1 MDHANLPSRRSFLGG
16 GAALGL
22 GASLPLPVLAQ
33 ANLAQAWPTKPVR
46 VLVPFGAGGI
56 ADITVRIVA
65 ERLGDKLG
73 QRFVIENQPSPGGI
87 NAARA
92 ALQGGTDGYSL
103 ALFSNGTAVA
113 AGLFKNLRYDP
124 VKEFAP
130 VSALG
135 YFDFVFAT
143 GGEGRFKTLG
153 DLLAEARAKPG
164 ALNIGT
170 IASGSTQNLSGEL
183 FKTSA
188 NIDARIV
195 PYRTTPDVILAAMR
209 GDVDLIVDSY
219 ASMKSN
225 LEDGK
230 LRTLATSSINRSVS
244 LPNAPTVA
252 EAGVPGFDVTSWNA
266 IFAPAGTPQPIIDA
280 LNKAILDVL
289 AMPETKKQL
298 LDLGIEAKG
307 STPAELGDKLK
318 ADIAK
323 WTAIIDKSGIEKQ

>member
-1 MDHANLPSRRSFLGG
+1 MDQIRTPSRRSFLNGV
-16 GAALGL
+16 AALSL
-22 GASLPLPVLAQ
+22 GAGLPLPALAQ
-33 ANLAQAWPTKPVR
+33 AYPSKPVR
-46 VLVPFGAGGI
+46 ILVPFGAGGI

-73 QRFVIENQPSPGGI
+73 QRFVIENQPGPGGI

-92 ALQGGTDGYSL
+92 ALQGGADGYSL

-113 AGLFKNLRYDP
+113 SGLFKNLRYDP

-135 YFDFVFAT
+135 YFEFIFAT
-143 GGEGRFKTLG
+143 GGESRFKTMG
-153 DLLAEARAKPG
+153 ELLAEARAKPG
-164 ALNIGT
+164 VLNIGT

-183 FKTSA
+183 FKSSA

-195 PYRTTPDVILAAMR
+195 PYRTTPDVILAALR

-219 ASMKSN
+219 ASMKAN
-225 LEDGK
+225 LEDNK
-230 LRTLATSSINRSVS
+230 LRALGASSITRSVA
-244 LPNAPTVA
+244 LPNLPTVA
-252 EAGVPGFDVTSWNA
+252 EGGVPGFDVTSWNA
-266 IFAPAGTPQPIIDA
+266 IFAPAGTPQPIIDT
-280 LNKAILDVL
+280 LNKGILEVL
-289 AMPETKKQL
+289 AMPETKKLL

-318 ADIAK
+318 ADIVK

>member
-1 MDHANLPSRRSFLGG
+1 MDQTSPPSRRSFLN
-16 GAALGL
+16 GAAALTL
-22 GASLPLPVLAQ
+22 GASLPLPAFAQ
-33 ANLAQAWPTKPVR
+33 AYPSKPVR
-46 VLVPFGAGGI
+46 ILVPFGAGGI

-73 QRFVIENQPSPGGI
+73 QRFVIENQPGPGGI
-87 NAARA
+87 NAARSA
-92 ALQGGTDGYSL
+92 IQGGADGYSL

-113 AGLFKNLRYDP
+113 AGLFKTLRYDP

-143 GGEGRFKTLG
+143 GGESRFKTMG
-153 DLLAEARAKPG
+153 ELLAEARAKPG
-164 ALNIGT
+164 VLNIGT
-170 IASGSTQNLSGEL
+170 IATGSTQNLSGEL

-230 LRTLATSSINRSVS
+230 LRALGTSGIARSVS
-244 LPNAPTVA
+244 LPNVPTVA
-252 EAGVPGFDVTSWNA
+252 EGGVPGFDVTSWNA

-280 LNKAILDVL
+280 LNKAILEVL
-289 AMPETKKQL
+289 ALPDTKKLL

-318 ADIAK
+318 ADIVK

>member
-1 MDHANLPSRRSFLGG
+1 MDQTRTPSRRSFLN
-16 GAALGL
+16 GAAALTL
-22 GASLPLPVLAQ
+22 GASLPLPALAQ
-33 ANLAQAWPTKPVR
+33 AYPAKPVR
-46 VLVPFGAGGI
+46 ILVPFGAGGI

-73 QRFVIENQPSPGGI
+73 QRFVIENQPGPGGI

-92 ALQGGTDGYSL
+92 ALQGGADGYSL

-113 AGLFKNLRYDP
+113 SGLFKNLRYDP

-135 YFDFVFAT
+135 YFEFIFAT
-143 GGEGRFKTLG
+143 GGESRFKTMG
-153 DLLAEARAKPG
+153 ELLAEARAKPG
-164 ALNIGT
+164 VLNIGT

-183 FKTSA
+183 FKSSA

-195 PYRTTPDVILAAMR
+195 PYRTTPDVILAALR
-209 GDVDLIVDSY
+209 GDVDVIVDSY
-219 ASMKSN
+219 ASMKAN
-225 LEDGK
+225 LEDNK
-230 LRTLATSSINRSVS
+230 LRALGASSITRSVA
-244 LPNAPTVA
+244 LPNLPTVA
-252 EAGVPGFDVTSWNA
+252 EGGVPGFDVTSWNA

-280 LNKAILDVL
+280 LNKGILEVL
-289 AMPETKKQL
+289 AMPETKKLL

-318 ADIAK
+318 ADIVK
-323 WTAIIDKSGIEKQ
+323 WSAIIDKSGIEKQ

>member
-1 MDHANLPSRRSFLGG
+1 MDQTRTPSRRSFLN
-16 GAALGL
+16 GAAALSL
-22 GASLPLPVLAQ
+22 AASPPLPAF
-33 ANLAQAWPTKPVR
+33 AQAWPSKPVR
-46 VLVPFGAGGI
+46 ILVPFGAGGI

-73 QRFVIENQPSPGGI
+73 QRFVIENQPGPGGI

-92 ALQGGTDGYSL
+92 ALQGGADGYSL

-113 AGLFKNLRYDP
+113 SGLFKNLRYDP

-135 YFDFVFAT
+135 YFEFIFAT
-143 GGEGRFKTLG
+143 GGESRFKTMG
-153 DLLAEARAKPG
+153 ELLAEARAKPG
-164 ALNIGT
+164 VLNIGT

-183 FKTSA
+183 FKSSA

-195 PYRTTPDVILAAMR
+195 PYRTTPDVILAALR

-219 ASMKSN
+219 ASMKAN
-225 LEDGK
+225 LEDNK
-230 LRTLATSSINRSVS
+230 LRALGASSITRSVA
-244 LPNAPTVA
+244 LPNLPTVA
-252 EAGVPGFDVTSWNA
+252 EGGVPGFDVTSWNA
-266 IFAPAGTPQPIIDA
+266 IFAPAGTPQPIIDT
-280 LNKAILDVL
+280 LNKGILEVL
-289 AMPETKKQL
+289 AMPETKKLL

-318 ADIAK
+318 ADIVK

>member
-1 MDHANLPSRRSFLGG
+1 MDQTRTPSRRSFLN
-16 GAALGL
+16 GAAALSL
-22 GASLPLPVLAQ
+22 GASLPLPALAQ
-33 ANLAQAWPTKPVR
+33 AYPSKPVR
-46 VLVPFGAGGI
+46 ILVPFGAGGI

-73 QRFVIENQPSPGGI
+73 QRFVIENQPSAGGI

-92 ALQGGTDGYSL
+92 ALQGGPDGYSL

-113 AGLFKNLRYDP
+113 AGLFKTLRYDP

-143 GGEGRFKTLG
+143 GGESRFKTMG
-153 DLLAEARAKPG
+153 ALLAEARAKPG
-164 ALNIGT
+164 VLNIGT
-170 IASGSTQNLSGEL
+170 IATGSTQNLSGEL
-183 FKTSA
+183 FKSSS

-195 PYRTTPDVILAAMR
+195 PFRTTPDVILAALR

-230 LRTLATSSINRSVS
+230 LRALGTSSINRSVA
-244 LPNAPTVA
+244 LPNVPTVA
-252 EAGVPGFDVTSWNA
+252 EGGVPGFDVTSWNA
-266 IFAPAGTPQPIIDA
+266 IFAPAGTPEPVIA
-280 LNKAILDVL
+280 TLNKAILEVL

-307 STPAELGDKLK
+307 STPTELGDKLK
-318 ADIAK
+318 ADIVK

>member
-1 MDHANLPSRRSFLGG
+1 MDQTRTPSRRSFLNSA
-16 GAALGL
+16 AALSL
-22 GASLPLPVLAQ
+22 GASLPMPA
-33 ANLAQAWPTKPVR
+33 LAQAWPAKPVR
-46 VLVPFGAGGI
+46 ILVPFGAGGI

-73 QRFVIENQPSPGGI
+73 QRFVIENQPGPGGI

-92 ALQGGTDGYSL
+92 ALQGGADGYSL

-113 AGLFKNLRYDP
+113 SGLFKNLRYDP

-135 YFDFVFAT
+135 YFEFIFAT
-143 GGEGRFKTLG
+143 GGESRFKTMG
-153 DLLAEARAKPG
+153 ELLAEARAKPG
-164 ALNIGT
+164 VLNIGT

-183 FKTSA
+183 FKSSA

-195 PYRTTPDVILAAMR
+195 PYRTTPDVILAALR

-219 ASMKSN
+219 ASMKAN
-225 LEDGK
+225 LEDNK
-230 LRTLATSSINRSVS
+230 LRALGASSITRSVA
-244 LPNAPTVA
+244 LPNLPTVA
-252 EAGVPGFDVTSWNA
+252 EGGVPGFDVTSWNA
-266 IFAPAGTPQPIIDA
+266 IFAPAGTPQPIIDT
-280 LNKAILDVL
+280 LNKGILEVL
-289 AMPETKKQL
+289 AMPETKKLL

-318 ADIAK
+318 ADIVK
-323 WTAIIDKSGIEKQ
+323 WTGIIDKSGIEKQ

>member
-1 MDHANLPSRRSFLGG
+1 MDQTRTPSRRSFLN
-16 GAALGL
+16 GAAALSL
-22 GASLPLPVLAQ
+22 GASLPLPAFAQ
-33 ANLAQAWPTKPVR
+33 AYPSKPVR
-46 VLVPFGAGGI
+46 ILVPFGAGGI

-73 QRFVIENQPSPGGI
+73 QRFVIENQPSAGGI

-92 ALQGGTDGYSL
+92 ALQGGPDGYSL

-113 AGLFKNLRYDP
+113 AGLFKTLRYDP

-143 GGEGRFKTLG
+143 GGESRFKTMG
-153 DLLAEARAKPG
+153 ELLAEARAKPG
-164 ALNIGT
+164 VLNIGT
-170 IASGSTQNLSGEL
+170 IATGSTQNLSGEL
-183 FKTSA
+183 FKSSA

-195 PYRTTPDVILAAMR
+195 PYRTTPEVILAAMR

-230 LRTLATSSINRSVS
+230 LRALGTSSINRSVAM
-244 LPNAPTVA
+244 PNVPTVA
-252 EAGVPGFDVTSWNA
+252 EGGVPGFDVTSWNA
-266 IFAPAGTPQPIIDA
+266 IFAPAGTPQAVIDT
-280 LNKAILDVL
+280 LNKGILEVL

>member
-1 MDHANLPSRRSFLGG
+1 MDQTRPPSRRSFLNAA
-16 GAALGL
+16 AALSL
-22 GASLPLPVLAQ
+22 GAILPLPALAQ
-33 ANLAQAWPTKPVR
+33 AYPAKPVR
-46 VLVPFGAGGI
+46 ILVPFGAGGI

-73 QRFVIENQPSPGGI
+73 QRFVIENQPSAGGI

-92 ALQGGTDGYSL
+92 ALQGGPDGYSL

-113 AGLFKNLRYDP
+113 AGLFKTLRYDP

-143 GGEGRFKTLG
+143 GGESRFKTMG
-153 DLLAEARAKPG
+153 ELLAEARAKPG
-164 ALNIGT
+164 VLNIGT
-170 IASGSTQNLSGEL
+170 IATGSTQNLSGEL
-183 FKTSA
+183 FKSSA

-195 PYRTTPDVILAAMR
+195 PYRTTPEVILAAMR

-225 LEDGK
+225 LEDNK
-230 LRTLATSSINRSVS
+230 LRALGTSSINRSVA
-244 LPNAPTVA
+244 LPNVPTVA
-252 EAGVPGFDVTSWNA
+252 EGGVPGFDVTSWNA
-266 IFAPAGTPQPIIDA
+266 IFAPAGTPQPVIDV
-280 LNKAILDVL
+280 LNKGIIEVL

-318 ADIAK
+318 ADIVK

>member
-1 MDHANLPSRRSFLGG
+1 MDQTSTPSRRSFLNSA
-16 GAALGL
+16 AALSL
-22 GASLPLPVLAQ
+22 GASLPLPA
-33 ANLAQAWPTKPVR
+33 LAQAWPSKPVR
-46 VLVPFGAGGI
+46 ILVPFGAGGI

-73 QRFVIENQPSPGGI
+73 QRFVIENQPSAGGI

-92 ALQGGTDGYSL
+92 ALQGGADGYSL

-135 YFDFVFAT
+135 YFEFIFAT
-143 GGEGRFKTLG
+143 GGESRFKTMG
-153 DLLAEARAKPG
+153 ELLAEARAKPG

-170 IASGSTQNLSGEL
+170 IATGSTQNLSGEL
-183 FKTSA
+183 FKSSA

-225 LEDGK
+225 LEDNK
-230 LRTLATSSINRSVS
+230 LRALGASSINRSVS
-244 LPNAPTVA
+244 LPDLPTVA
-252 EAGVPGFDVTSWNA
+252 EGGVPGFDVTSWNA
-266 IFAPAGTPQPIIDA
+266 IFAPAGTPQPIIDT
-280 LNKAILDVL
+280 LNKGILEVL

-318 ADIAK
+318 ADIVK

>member
-1 MDHANLPSRRSFLGG
+1 MDHSTLPTRRGLLG
-16 GAALGL
+16 GAAALSL
-22 GASLPLPVLAQ
+22 GAALPLPA
-33 ANLAQAWPTKPVR
+33 LAQAWPTKPVR
-46 VLVPFGAGGI
+46 ILVPFGAGGI

-143 GGEGRFKTLG
+143 GGESRFKTLG
-153 DLLAEARAKPG
+153 ELLAEGRAKPG
-164 ALNIGT
+164 VLNIGT

-188 NIDARIV
+188 NLDARIV
-195 PYRTTPDVILAAMR
+195 PYRTTPDVILAAIR

-219 ASMKSN
+219 ASMKAN

-266 IFAPAGTPQPIIDA
+266 IFAPAGTPQPIIDT
-280 LNKAILDVL
+280 LNKAILEVL

-307 STPAELGDKLK
+307 STPAELGEKLK
-318 ADIAK
+318 QDIVK

>member
-1 MDHANLPSRRSFLGG
+1 MDQTRPPSRRSFLNAA
-16 GAALGL
+16 AALSL
-22 GASLPLPVLAQ
+22 GASLPLPAFAQ
-33 ANLAQAWPTKPVR
+33 AYPSKPVR
-46 VLVPFGAGGI
+46 ILVPFGAGGI

-73 QRFVIENQPSPGGI
+73 QRFVIENQPSAGGI

-92 ALQGGTDGYSL
+92 ALQGGPDGYSL

-113 AGLFKNLRYDP
+113 AGLFKTLRYDP

-143 GGEGRFKTLG
+143 GGESRFKTMG
-153 DLLAEARAKPG
+153 ELLAEARAKPG
-164 ALNIGT
+164 VLNIGT
-170 IASGSTQNLSGEL
+170 IATGSTQNLSGEL
-183 FKTSA
+183 FKSSA

-225 LEDGK
+225 LEDNK
-230 LRTLATSSINRSVS
+230 LRALGTSSINRSVA
-244 LPNAPTVA
+244 LPNVPTVA
-252 EAGVPGFDVTSWNA
+252 EGGVPGFDVTSWNA
-266 IFAPAGTPQPIIDA
+266 IFAPAGTPQPVIDV
-280 LNKAILDVL
+280 LNKGILEVL

-298 LDLGIEAKG
+298 LDLGIEARG

-323 WTAIIDKSGIEKQ
+323 WTTIIDKSGIEKQ

>member
-1 MDHANLPSRRSFLGG
+1 MDQTRPPSRRSFLNAA
-16 GAALGL
+16 AALSL
-22 GASLPLPVLAQ
+22 GASLPLPAFAQ
-33 ANLAQAWPTKPVR
+33 AYPSKPVR
-46 VLVPFGAGGI
+46 ILVPFGAGGI

-73 QRFVIENQPSPGGI
+73 QRFVIENQPSAGGI

-92 ALQGGTDGYSL
+92 ALQGGPDGYSL

-113 AGLFKNLRYDP
+113 AGLFKTLRYDP

-143 GGEGRFKTLG
+143 GGESRFKTMG
-153 DLLAEARAKPG
+153 ELLAEARAKPG
-164 ALNIGT
+164 VLNIGT
-170 IASGSTQNLSGEL
+170 IATGSTQNLSGEL
-183 FKTSA
+183 FKSSA

-219 ASMKSN
+219 ASMKAN
-225 LEDGK
+225 LEDNK
-230 LRTLATSSINRSVS
+230 LRALGTSSINRSVA
-244 LPNAPTVA
+244 LPNVPTVA
-252 EAGVPGFDVTSWNA
+252 EGGVPGFDVTSWNA
-266 IFAPAGTPQPIIDA
+266 IFAPAGTPQPVIDV
-280 LNKAILDVL
+280 LNKGILEVL

-298 LDLGIEAKG
+298 LDLGIEARG

-323 WTAIIDKSGIEKQ
+323 WTTIIDKSGIEKQ

>member
-1 MDHANLPSRRSFLGG
+1 MDQTRTPSRRSFLN
-16 GAALGL
+16 GAAALTL
-22 GASLPLPVLAQ
+22 GASLPLPALAQ
-33 ANLAQAWPTKPVR
+33 AYPAKPVR
-46 VLVPFGAGGI
+46 ILVPFGAGGI

-73 QRFVIENQPSPGGI
+73 QRFVIENQSGPGGI

-92 ALQGGTDGYSL
+92 ALQGGADGYSL

-113 AGLFKNLRYDP
+113 SGLFKNLRYDP

-135 YFDFVFAT
+135 YFEFIFAT
-143 GGEGRFKTLG
+143 GGESRFKTMG
-153 DLLAEARAKPG
+153 ELLAEARAKPG
-164 ALNIGT
+164 VLNIGT

-183 FKTSA
+183 FKSSA

-195 PYRTTPDVILAAMR
+195 PYRTTPDVILAALR
-209 GDVDLIVDSY
+209 GDVDVIVDSY
-219 ASMKSN
+219 ASMKAN
-225 LEDGK
+225 LEDNK
-230 LRTLATSSINRSVS
+230 LRALGASSITRSVA
-244 LPNAPTVA
+244 LPNLPTVA
-252 EAGVPGFDVTSWNA
+252 EGGVPGFDVTSWNA

-280 LNKAILDVL
+280 LNKGILEVL
-289 AMPETKKQL
+289 AMPETKKLL

-318 ADIAK
+318 ADIVK
-323 WTAIIDKSGIEKQ
+323 WSAIIDKSGIEKQ

>member
-1 MDHANLPSRRSFLGG
+1 MDQTRTPSRRSFLN
-16 GAALGL
+16 GAAALSL
-22 GASLPLPVLAQ
+22 GASLPLPALAQ
-33 ANLAQAWPTKPVR
+33 AYPAKPVR
-46 VLVPFGAGGI
+46 ILVPFGAGGI

-73 QRFVIENQPSPGGI
+73 QRFVIENQPSAGGI

-92 ALQGGTDGYSL
+92 ALQGGPDGYSL

-113 AGLFKNLRYDP
+113 AGLFKTLRYDP

-143 GGEGRFKTLG
+143 GGESRFKTMG
-153 DLLAEARAKPG
+153 ELLAEARAKPG
-164 ALNIGT
+164 VLNIGT
-170 IASGSTQNLSGEL
+170 IATGSTQNLSGEL
-183 FKTSA
+183 FKSSA

-195 PYRTTPDVILAAMR
+195 PYRTTPEVILAAMR

-230 LRTLATSSINRSVS
+230 LRALGTSSINRSVA
-244 LPNAPTVA
+244 LPNVPTVA
-252 EAGVPGFDVTSWNA
+252 EGGVRGFDVTSWNA
-266 IFAPAGTPQPIIDA
+266 IFAPAGTPEPVIA
-280 LNKAILDVL
+280 TLNKAILEVL

-307 STPAELGDKLK
+307 STPTELGDKLK
-318 ADIAK
+318 ADIVK
-323 WTAIIDKSGIEKQ
+323 WTGIIDKSGIEKQ

>member
-1 MDHANLPSRRSFLGG
+1 MDQTRPPSRRSFLNAA
-16 GAALGL
+16 AALSL
-22 GASLPLPVLAQ
+22 GASLPLPAFAQ
-33 ANLAQAWPTKPVR
+33 AYPSKPVR
-46 VLVPFGAGGI
+46 ILVPFGAGGI

-73 QRFVIENQPSPGGI
+73 QRFVIENQPSAGGI

-92 ALQGGTDGYSL
+92 ALQGGPDGYSL

-113 AGLFKNLRYDP
+113 AGLFKTLRYDP

-143 GGEGRFKTLG
+143 GGESRFKTMG
-153 DLLAEARAKPG
+153 ELLAEARAKPG
-164 ALNIGT
+164 VLNIGT
-170 IASGSTQNLSGEL
+170 IATGSTQNLSGEL
-183 FKTSA
+183 FKSSA

-225 LEDGK
+225 LEDNK
-230 LRTLATSSINRSVS
+230 LRALGTSSINRSVA
-244 LPNAPTVA
+244 LPNVPTVA
-252 EAGVPGFDVTSWNA
+252 EGGVPGFDVTSWNA
-266 IFAPAGTPQPIIDA
+266 IFAPAGTPQPVIDV
-280 LNKAILDVL
+280 LNKGILEVL

-298 LDLGIEAKG
+298 LDLGIEARG

-318 ADIAK
+318 AEIAK
-323 WTAIIDKSGIEKQ
+323 WTTIIDKSGIEKQ

>member
-1 MDHANLPSRRSFLGG
+1 MDQTRTPSRRSFLN
-16 GAALGL
+16 GAAALSL
-22 GASLPLPVLAQ
+22 GAGLPLPALAQ
-33 ANLAQAWPTKPVR
+33 AYPAKPVR
-46 VLVPFGAGGI
+46 ILVPFGAGGI

-73 QRFVIENQPSPGGI
+73 QRFVIENQPSAGGI

-92 ALQGGTDGYSL
+92 ALQGGPDGYSL

-113 AGLFKNLRYDP
+113 AGLFKALRYDP
-124 VKEFAP
+124 VKDFAP

-143 GGEGRFKTLG
+143 GGESRFKTMG
-153 DLLAEARAKPG
+153 ELLAEARAKPG
-164 ALNIGT
+164 VLNIGT
-170 IASGSTQNLSGEL
+170 IATGSTQNLSGEL
-183 FKTSA
+183 FRSSA

-225 LEDGK
+225 LEDNK
-230 LRTLATSSINRSVS
+230 LRALGTSSINRSVS
-244 LPNAPTVA
+244 LPNVPTVA
-252 EAGVPGFDVTSWNA
+252 EGGVPGFDVTSWNA
-266 IFAPAGTPQPIIDA
+266 IFAPAGTPQPIIDT
-280 LNKAILDVL
+280 LNKGILEVL
-289 AMPETKKQL
+289 AMPETKKML

-318 ADIAK
+318 ADIVK

>member
-1 MDHANLPSRRSFLGG
+1 MDQTLTPSRRNFLN
-16 GAALGL
+16 GAAALSL
-22 GASLPLPVLAQ
+22 GASLPLPALAQ
-33 ANLAQAWPTKPVR
+33 AYPSKPVR
-46 VLVPFGAGGI
+46 ILVPFGAGGI

-73 QRFVIENQPSPGGI
+73 QRFVIENQPGPGGI

-92 ALQGGTDGYSL
+92 ALQGGADGYSL

-113 AGLFKNLRYDP
+113 SGLFKNLRYDP

-135 YFDFVFAT
+135 YFEFIFAT
-143 GGEGRFKTLG
+143 GGESRFKTMG
-153 DLLAEARAKPG
+153 ELLAEARAKPG
-164 ALNIGT
+164 VLNIGT
-170 IASGSTQNLSGEL
+170 IATGSTQNLSGEL
-183 FKTSA
+183 FKSSA

-195 PYRTTPDVILAAMR
+195 PYRTTPDVILAALR

-219 ASMKSN
+219 ASMKAN
-225 LEDGK
+225 LEDNK
-230 LRTLATSSINRSVS
+230 LRALGASSITRSVA
-244 LPNAPTVA
+244 LPNLPTVA
-252 EAGVPGFDVTSWNA
+252 EGGVPGFDVTSWNA
-266 IFAPAGTPQPIIDA
+266 IFAPVGTPQPIIDT
-280 LNKAILDVL
+280 LNKGILEVL
-289 AMPETKKQL
+289 AMPETKKLL

-318 ADIAK
+318 ADIVK

>member
-1 MDHANLPSRRSFLGG
+1 MDQTRKPSRRSFLN
-16 GAALGL
+16 GAAALSL
-22 GASLPLPVLAQ
+22 GASLPLPALAQ
-33 ANLAQAWPTKPVR
+33 AYPAKPVR
-46 VLVPFGAGGI
+46 ILVPFGAGGI

-73 QRFVIENQPSPGGI
+73 QRFVIENQPSAGGI

-92 ALQGGTDGYSL
+92 ALQGGPDGYSL

-113 AGLFKNLRYDP
+113 AGLFKTLRYDP

-143 GGEGRFKTLG
+143 GGESRFKTMG
-153 DLLAEARAKPG
+153 ALLAEARAKPG
-164 ALNIGT
+164 VLNIGT
-170 IASGSTQNLSGEL
+170 IATGSTQNLSGEL
-183 FKTSA
+183 FKSSA

-195 PYRTTPDVILAAMR
+195 PFRTTPDVILAAMR

-230 LRTLATSSINRSVS
+230 LRALGTSSINRSVA
-244 LPNAPTVA
+244 LPNVPTVA
-252 EAGVPGFDVTSWNA
+252 EGGVPGFDVTSWNA
-266 IFAPAGTPQPIIDA
+266 IFAPAGTPEPVIA
-280 LNKAILDVL
+280 TLNKAILEVL

-318 ADIAK
+318 ADIVK

>member
-1 MDHANLPSRRSFLGG
+1 MDQTRPPSRRSFLNAA
-16 GAALGL
+16 AALSL
-22 GASLPLPVLAQ
+22 GASLPLPAFAQ
-33 ANLAQAWPTKPVR
+33 AYPSKPVR
-46 VLVPFGAGGI
+46 ILVPFGAGGI

-73 QRFVIENQPSPGGI
+73 QRFVIENQPSAGGI

-92 ALQGGTDGYSL
+92 ALQGGPDGYSL

-113 AGLFKNLRYDP
+113 AGLFKTLRYDP

-135 YFDFVFAT
+135 YFDFIFAT
-143 GGEGRFKTLG
+143 GGESRFKTMG
-153 DLLAEARAKPG
+153 ELLAEARAKPG
-164 ALNIGT
+164 VLNIGT
-170 IASGSTQNLSGEL
+170 IATGSTQNLSGEL
-183 FKTSA
+183 FKSSA

-219 ASMKSN
+219 ASMKAN
-225 LEDGK
+225 LEDNK
-230 LRTLATSSINRSVS
+230 LRALGTSSINRSVA
-244 LPNAPTVA
+244 LPNVPTVA
-252 EAGVPGFDVTSWNA
+252 EGGVPGFDVTSWNA
-266 IFAPAGTPQPIIDA
+266 IFAPAGTPQPVIDV
-280 LNKAILDVL
+280 LNKGIIEVL

-298 LDLGIEAKG
+298 LDLGIEARG

-318 ADIAK
+318 ADIVK

>member
-1 MDHANLPSRRSFLGG
+1 MDQTRTPSRRSFLN
-16 GAALGL
+16 GAAALSL
-22 GASLPLPVLAQ
+22 GASLPLPALAQ
-33 ANLAQAWPTKPVR
+33 AYPSKPVR
-46 VLVPFGAGGI
+46 ILVPFGAGGI

-73 QRFVIENQPSPGGI
+73 QRFVIENQPSAGGI

-92 ALQGGTDGYSL
+92 ALQGGPDGYSL

-113 AGLFKNLRYDP
+113 AGLFKTLRSDP

-143 GGEGRFKTLG
+143 GGESRFKTMG
-153 DLLAEARAKPG
+153 ALLAEASAKPG
-164 ALNIGT
+164 VLNIGT
-170 IASGSTQNLSGEL
+170 IATGSTQNLSGEL
-183 FKTSA
+183 FKSSA

-195 PYRTTPDVILAAMR
+195 PFRTTPDVILAALR

-230 LRTLATSSINRSVS
+230 LRALGTSSINRSVA
-244 LPNAPTVA
+244 LPNVPTVA
-252 EAGVPGFDVTSWNA
+252 EGGVPGFDVTSWNA
-266 IFAPAGTPQPIIDA
+266 IFAPAGTPEPVIA
-280 LNKAILDVL
+280 TLNKAILEVL

-307 STPAELGDKLK
+307 STPTELGDKLK
-318 ADIAK
+318 ADIVK

>member
-1 MDHANLPSRRSFLGG
+1 MDHSNLPSRRSLLG
-16 GAALGL
+16 GAAALSL
-22 GASLPLPVLAQ
+22 GALPLPA
-33 ANLAQAWPTKPVR
+33 LAQAWPTKPVR

-73 QRFVIENQPSPGGI
+73 QRFVIENQPGPGGI

-92 ALQGGTDGYSL
+92 ALQGGTDGYTL

-143 GGEGRFKTLG
+143 GGESRFKTLG
-153 DLLAEARAKPG
+153 DLLTEARAKPG

-183 FKTSA
+183 FKSSA

-195 PYRTTPDVILAAMR
+195 PYRTTPDVILAALR

-225 LEDGK
+225 LEDGN
-230 LRTLATSSINRSVS
+230 LRALATSSIKRSVS

-266 IFAPAGTPQPIIDA
+266 IFAPAGTPQPIIDT
-280 LNKAILDVL
+280 LNKGILEVL
-289 AMPETKKQL
+289 ALPDTKKLL

-307 STPAELGDKLK
+307 STPAELGEKLQ
-318 ADIAK
+318 ADIVK
-323 WTAIIDKSGIEKQ
+323 WTAIIDKAGIEKQ

>member
-1 MDHANLPSRRSFLGG
+1 MDQTRPPSRRSFLN
-16 GAALGL
+16 GAAALSL
-22 GASLPLPVLAQ
+22 GASLPLPALAQ
-33 ANLAQAWPTKPVR
+33 AYPSKPVR
-46 VLVPFGAGGI
+46 ILVPFGAGGI

-73 QRFVIENQPSPGGI
+73 QRFVIENQPSAGGI

-92 ALQGGTDGYSL
+92 ALQGGPDGYSL

-113 AGLFKNLRYDP
+113 AGLFKTLRYDP

-143 GGEGRFKTLG
+143 GGESRFKTMG
-153 DLLAEARAKPG
+153 ELLAEARAKPG
-164 ALNIGT
+164 VLNIGT
-170 IASGSTQNLSGEL
+170 IATGSTQNLSGEL
-183 FKTSA
+183 FKSSA

-195 PYRTTPDVILAAMR
+195 PYRTTPEVILAAMR

-230 LRTLATSSINRSVS
+230 LRALGASSIKRSVA
-244 LPNAPTVA
+244 LPDVPTVA
-252 EAGVPGFDVTSWNA
+252 EGGVPGFDVTSWNA
-266 IFAPAGTPQPIIDA
+266 IFAPAGTPQPVIDT
-280 LNKAILDVL
+280 LNKGILEVL

>member
-1 MDHANLPSRRSFLGG
+1 MDHSRFPSRRSFLNGV
-16 GAALGL
+16 GALSL
-22 GASLPLPVLAQ
+22 GASLPLPTLA
-33 ANLAQAWPTKPVR
+33 AAWPDKPVR
-46 VLVPFGAGGI
+46 ILVPFGAGGI

-65 ERLGDKLG
+65 EQLSEKLG
-73 QRFVIENQPSPGGI
+73 QSFVIENQPGPGGI

-92 ALQGGTDGYSL
+92 ALQGGADGYSL

-113 AGLFKNLRYDP
+113 SGLFKNLRYDP
-124 VKEFAP
+124 VKDFAP

-143 GGEGRFKTLG
+143 GGESRFKTMG
-153 DLLAEARAKPG
+153 DLLSEARAKPG

-170 IASGSTQNLSGEL
+170 IAIGSTQNLSAEL
-183 FKTSA
+183 FKSSA

-195 PYRTTPDVILAAMR
+195 PYRTTPDAILASLR
-209 GDVDLIVDSY
+209 GDLDLVVDSY
-219 ASMKSN
+219 ASMKAN
-225 LEDGK
+225 LADGK
-230 LRTLATSSINRSVS
+230 LRALGTSSITRSVS
-244 LPNAPTVA
+244 LPDVPTVA

-266 IFAPAGTPQPIIDA
+266 IFAPANTPQPIIDT

-289 AMPETKKQL
+289 ALPDTKKLL

-318 ADIAK
+318 ADIVK
-323 WTAIIDKSGIEKQ
+323 WTAIIEKSGIEKQ

>member
-1 MDHANLPSRRSFLGG
+1 MNHSNLPSRRSFLN
-16 GAALGL
+16 GAAALSLGS
-22 GASLPLPVLAQ
+22 ALPLPA
-33 ANLAQAWPTKPVR
+33 LAQAWPTKPVR

-73 QRFVIENQPSPGGI
+73 QRFVIENQPGPGGI

-143 GGEGRFKTLG
+143 GGESRFKTLG
-153 DLLAEARAKPG
+153 ELLAEARAKPG
-164 ALNIGT
+164 VLNIGT

-183 FKTSA
+183 FKSSA

-195 PYRTTPDVILAAMR
+195 PYRTTPDVILAALR

-219 ASMKSN
+219 ASMKAN

-230 LRTLATSSINRSVS
+230 LRALATSSINRSVS

-252 EAGVPGFDVTSWNA
+252 EAGIPGFDVTSWNA
-266 IFAPAGTPQPIIDA
+266 IFAPAGTPQPIIDT
-280 LNKAILDVL
+280 LNKAILEVL
-289 AMPETKKQL
+289 ALPDTKKLL

-307 STPAELGDKLK
+307 STPAELGEKLQ
-318 ADIAK
+318 ADIVK